1 MTPSL
6 ERLRPPPEVVAI
18 ARTLIG
24 AGYET
29 WCVGGA
35 VRDALL
41 GESNLDWDIATAA
54 KPPEVKR
61 LFRRT
66 VPVGIEFGT
75 IGVLDAKG
83 VMHEV
88 TTFRRDV
95 EHDGRHAIVEF
106 GASLDDDL
114 ARRDFT
120 VNAIAY
126 HPLEKRLHDPF
137 DGQGDLRERVIR
149 AVGDA
154 QLRLEEDR
162 LRALRA
168 IRFASR
174 FDFRIEP
181 STWNAVTGSAPFL
194 SRLSPERVKQEI
206 EKTMEQVTRPSIA
219 FRRWREAGAFASLAP
234 ALSTVS
240 DGALA
245 AIDCLPRPGLR
256 GRPQRR
262 ALRIAALFG
271 ECDEHVTQRALRALR
286 FSNQD
291 IAWISAI
298 TDRWARLG
306 ARLTETMLGPG
317 AASPLTPTDAEL
329 RRLASAVGR
338 TRTPAFMR
346 IAAANWATLPE
357 HARPAPSA
365 VRTLHR
371 RLVHV
376 AYHDAI
382 ETGDLALDGDDMRMI
397 GIGPGPVVGRILGV
411 LLADV
416 IEDPARNERGLLL
429 ERAAALHASFI
440 APP

>member
-1 MTPSL
+1 M
-6 ERLRPPPEVVAI
+6 ERLRPPGEVIEI

-24 AGYET
+24 AGFET

-35 VRDALL
+35 IRDALL
-41 GESNLDWDIATAA
+41 GEFNLDWDIATAA
-54 KPPEVKR
+54 TPPQVKR

-66 VPVGIEFGT
+66 IPVGIEFGT
-75 IGVLDAKG
+75 IGVLDSKG

-95 EHDGRHAIVEF
+95 EHDGRHAVVEF

-137 DGQGDLRERVIR
+137 GGRADLGARIIR

-154 QLRLEEDR
+154 NQRMEEDR

-174 FDFRIEP
+174 FDFQIDP
-181 STWNAVTGSAPFL
+181 ATWSAVVSSAPHL

-206 EKTMEQVTRPSIA
+206 EKTMEQVARPSSA
-219 FRRWREAGAFASLAP
+219 FLRWRDSGAFASLVP
-234 ALSTVS
+234 ALGTVS
-240 DGALA
+240 DRTLA
-245 AIDCLPRPGLR
+245 TIDCLSRPGLK

-262 ALRIAALFG
+262 ALRIAALFS
-271 ECDEHVTQRALRALR
+271 ECNGPATERALRALR

-291 IAWISAI
+291 IAWIGALA
-298 TDRWARLG
+298 DRWARLG
-306 ARLTETMLGPG
+306 EGLTRTMMSSAAVG
-317 AASPLTPTDAEL
+317 AHSPSAGEL
-329 RRLASAVGR
+329 RLLASVIGR
-338 TRTPAFMR
+338 TRTPGFLR
-346 IAAANWATLPE
+346 LAAAHWAALPE
-357 HARPAPSA
+357 PERPTPAA

-371 RLVHV
+371 RLIHV

-382 ETGDLALDGDDMRMI
+382 ETGDLALDGDDLRMT
-397 GIGPGPVVGRILGV
+397 GIPPGPVVGRLLNA
-411 LLADV
+411 LLAEV
-416 IEDPARNERGLLL
+416 IDDPAKNERSLLL
-429 ERAAALHASFI
+429 ERARTLHAAFI
-440 APP
+440 APN